1 MASRVWLNL
10 VMFVTAVGLAVFLYI
25 KPVLQPETTFRI
37 SSLLKES
44 IQLILISSQYGEIE
58 LKQWE
63 NDWLM
68 TKPMQARVD
77 KTKVERILDLL
88 AATSEYRF
96 PLDNF
101 GRYGLSAPVVQLQM
115 NHELFAFGQL
125 APVSNHQYIMTQTGV
140 FLISPHHAAL
150 LMVSPTELI
159 DRRLL
164 DNDEMPQE
172 FIWGNI
178 HVKQAEKWHIFPE
191 PADIELSQDDIHQW
205 VHSWRLAHASYLS
218 KSEYW
223 LDDTEE
229 KLTIILQ
236 NGKPIHFSIVQRE
249 PELVLLRRD
258 NLILYHFLGQSGS
271 QLLLPNFVAKHKEK
285 IVD

>member
-1 MASRVWLNL
+1 
-10 VMFVTAVGLAVFLYI
+10 MFVTAVGLAVFLYI
-25 KPVLQPETTFRI
+25 KPILQPETTFRI

-44 IQLILISSQYGEIE
+44 VQLILISSQYGEIE
-58 LKQWE
+58 LEQREDGWF
-63 NDWLM
+63 M

-88 AATSEYRF
+88 AATSEYRL

-101 GRYGLSAPVVQLQM
+101 GRYGLSAPIVQLQM

-125 APVSNHQYIMTQTGV
+125 APVSNRQYIMTQAGV

-164 DNDEMPQE
+164 NDDEIPQE

-178 HVKQAEKWHIFPE
+178 HVKQAEKWYILPE
-191 PADIELSQDDIHQW
+191 PVDIELSQDDIHQW
-205 VHSWRLAHASYLS
+205 VHSWRLAQASYLS
-218 KSEYW
+218 KSENGSG
-223 LDDTEE
+223 DTKE
-229 KLTIILQ
+229 KLSIILQ
-236 NGKPIHFSIVQRE
+236 TGKQIHFSIVQRE
-249 PELVLLRRD
+249 PELVLLRGD
-258 NLILYHFLGQSGS
+258 NLIQYHFLGQSEN
-271 QLLLPNFVAKHKEK
+271 QLLSPNFLAKHEEK